1 MKIMTSGNTTAFQV
15 SSVSS
20 CQLSPQKDLLPW
32 ISDNILAIILPTV
45 VYTIAGG
52 FFHVLDRYELFSN
65 YRIHPSEDE
74 LKRNHITRWEC
85 FKGVVRYH
93 IIQITIGLL
102 LQWNAGLQMVSD
114 EACQIHETA
123 RKLNHAR
130 KIIPTSLNL
139 IGIDAKKLSR
149 AVAGTSSKLAYTIA
163 GDYTTIDRSNSIDD
177 GLLTLSKL
185 CVTVLT
191 PILQFLLALV
201 VVDTYFYFTHRLC
214 HVNRTLYR
222 IVHAQ
227 HHRIYVSYAYGAVY
241 AHWLETLFLDIL
253 SFVLAGKIAQLSP
266 RQSMLFGSAATIKTI
281 GDHCGYVFPWDP
293 LRWLNGNGARF
304 HDLHHQS
311 WGLKYNF
318 STYTVFWD
326 NLLGTTWADKEGAE
340 KRYQRVRDL
349 TSKKP
354 LEKEATGNRGLE
366 RMVAEGGTIKAE

>member
-1 MKIMTSGNTTAFQV
+1 M
-15 SSVSS
+15 SS
-20 CQLSPQKDLLPW
+20 CQLSSQENLLPW
-32 ISDNILAIILPTV
+32 ISDNVLAIILPTV
-45 VYTIAGG
+45 VYTVAGG
-52 FFHVLDRYELFSN
+52 FFYVLDQYELFN
-65 YRIHPSEDE
+65 DYRIHPSEDE

-93 IIQITIGLL
+93 IIQITVGLL
-102 LQWNAGLQMVSD
+102 LNWNVGPQMVSD

-123 RKLNHAR
+123 KTLNHTR
-130 KIIPTSLNL
+130 KIIPRSLNI

-149 AVAGTSSKLAYTIA
+149 AVAGTSSKIAYTIA
-163 GDYTTIDRSNSIDD
+163 GDYTTIDGRSSIDN

-185 CVTVLT
+185 CVTILT
-191 PILQFLLALV
+191 PILQLLLALI

-227 HHRIYVSYAYGAVY
+227 HHRIYVSYAWGAVY

-253 SFVLAGKIAQLSP
+253 SFVLAGEIAQLSP
-266 RQSMLFGSAATIKTI
+266 RQSMVFGSAATIKTI
-281 GDHCGYVFPWDP
+281 SDHCGYVFPWDP
-293 LRWLNGNGARF
+293 LRWLNRNGARY

-326 NLLGTTWADKEGAE
+326 NFLGTAWADKEGAE
-340 KRYQRVRDL
+340 TRYQRVRDL

-354 LEKEATGNRGLE
+354 LEKEVTGNRGLE
-366 RMVAEGGTIKAE
+366 KIVAEGGTFKAE